1 VTEHVLDSPIQRA
14 RGVIGRYP
22 GPDET
27 YIIEY
32 DSIDLRTVHMVGVF
46 RPLYV
51 QMLVDDE
58 VTGEA
63 VLRPIIGNMRGLC
76 NRVIERRAV

>member
-1 VTEHVLDSPIQRA
+1 MTEHVLDSPLQRA

-22 GPDET
+22 GPDDR
-27 YIIEY
+27 YVIKY

-58 VTGEA
+58 VTEEG
-63 VLRPIIGNMRGLC
+63 VLTPMIGRMRGLC

>member
-1 VTEHVLDSPIQRA
+1 MTEHVLDSPMQRA
-14 RGVIGRYP
+14 CGVIGRYP
-22 GPDET
+22 GPDER
-27 YIIEY
+27 YVIEY

-58 VTGEA
+58 VTEEG
-63 VLRPIIGNMRGLC
+63 VLTPMIGTMRGLC

>member
-1 VTEHVLDSPIQRA
+1 VTEHVLDSRLQRA

-22 GPDET
+22 RADER
-27 YIIEY
+27 YVIEY

-46 RPLYV
+46 RPLHV

-58 VTGEA
+58 VTEEA
-63 VLRPIIGNMRGLC
+63 VLRPIIGSMRGLC

>member
-1 VTEHVLDSPIQRA
+1 MTEHVLDTPLQRA

-22 GPDET
+22 AADEH

-58 VTGEA
+58 VTEEA
-63 VLRPIIGNMRGLC
+63 VLKPIIGRMRGLC
-76 NRVIERRAV
+76 NRVIERRAI

>member
-1 VTEHVLDSPIQRA
+1 MTEHVLDNPLQRA

-22 GPDET
+22 GPDDR
-27 YIIEY
+27 YVIEY

-58 VTGEA
+58 VTEEA
-63 VLRPIIGNMRGLC
+63 VLTPMIGSMRGLC